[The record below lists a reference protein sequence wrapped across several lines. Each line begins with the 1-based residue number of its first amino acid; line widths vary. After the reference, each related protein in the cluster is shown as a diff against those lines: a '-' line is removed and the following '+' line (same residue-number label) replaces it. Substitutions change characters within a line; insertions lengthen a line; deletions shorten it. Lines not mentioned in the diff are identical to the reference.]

1 MNGYFNFK
9 GKVALVTGGSRGI
22 GRAISL
28 ALAQSGAEVIINYL
42 RHKSNAEET
51 LKEIVQKGGKAKI
64 IKANVGEEQQI
75 NDLFSELEKEY
86 EHIDFIISNA
96 VSGILRPLSEIEKKH
111 WDWTMNINAAS
122 LLFLSKKAVGLM
134 KNGGRIIAITSIGSH
149 RVIPD
154 YGVVGASK
162 AALEALIRY
171 LAVELAPK
179 NIIVN
184 AICPGVVETDSLN
197 FFPKKEE
204 MIQES
209 LRKTPIGS
217 LTTPE
222 DIAHITLFLC
232 SPLSNKIV
240 GQIIVVDGGYSIL
253 S

>member
-1 MNGYFNFK
+1 MNDYFNLK

-28 ALAQSGAEVIINYL
+28 ALAQAGAEVIINYL

-51 LKEIVQKGGKAKI
+51 LKEIIQKGGKAKI

-75 NDLFSELEKEY
+75 DNLFSELAKEY
-86 EHIDFIISNA
+86 NHIDFIISNA
-96 VSGILRPLSEIEKKH
+96 VSGVLKPILEIEKKH
-111 WDWTMNINAAS
+111 WDWTMNINAVS
-122 LLFLSKKAVGLM
+122 LLILSKKVVSFM
-134 KNGGRIIAITSIGSH
+134 NNGGRIIAITSLGSQ

-184 AICPGVVETDSLN
+184 AICPGFVETDSLN

-204 MIQES
+204 MIKES

-222 DIAHITLFLC
+222 DIANVVLFLC
-232 SPLSNKIV
+232 SPLSEKII